1 MEHADIGSLKSE
13 ARRKNN
19 IRVKP
24 AEMLQA
30 LCVVRGGALPRG
42 TAAPFTHPSQREARD
57 SAGPQIREIR
67 LDLIYAT

>member
-1 MEHADIGSLKSE
+1 MVAQRNLVHSRQMFWTAS
-13 ARRKNN
+13 A
-19 IRVKP
+19 

-57 SAGPQIREIR
+57 GAGPQIREI
-67 LDLIYAT
+67 